1 MELTQTLVEELA
13 EAAREHG
20 RLGLDTEFMPEG
32 RYRPLLCLV
41 QIVVGERVE
50 ILDPLVDTFDPTP
63 LADVLADPE
72 VEVVLHAGRQDV
84 AILRREWKT
93 TFTNVFD
100 TQVAAGFAGFS
111 AQAGYNGLLHDAL
124 RVRIPKTA
132 SFTRWDARPLTEE
145 QIRYARGDVE
155 HLLPLADYIQERL
168 RSRGRLEWARE
179 ECVAIAEASDERD
192 PDQVWRRLPRVS
204 GLDPRERAVA
214 QAIAGW
220 RERTAAR
227 EDRPVGAVL
236 RDPTVVELA
245 KRQPSGRRDLAR
257 IRGITPDV
265 VRRRGDEVIAA
276 IARGQQ
282 AEPIYLEESD
292 RAPTEP
298 VDGPTIALAESL
310 VRARA
315 QEAGLAYEL
324 IAARA
329 DLSPVVVAARRG
341 QPEPDVRTL
350 RGWRRELVGAELLEL
365 LAGRRKLAVGPGGR
379 VEVNEA

>member
-1 MELTQTLVEELA
+1 MTKTQVEHLA
-13 EAAREHG
+13 EVAREHG

-32 RYRPLLCLV
+32 RYKPLLCLV
-41 QIVVGERVE
+41 QIAAGDE
-50 ILDPLVDTFDPTP
+50 IAVLDPMEGFDPQP
-63 LADVLADPE
+63 LAEVLADPE
-72 VEVVLHAGRQDV
+72 IEIVLHAGRQDV

-100 TQVAAGFAGFS
+100 TQVSAGFAGFS
-111 AQAGYNGLLHDAL
+111 AQAGYSGLLHDVL
-124 RVRIPKTA
+124 RIRLAKTA

-145 QIRYARGDVE
+145 QLAYARGDVE
-155 HLLPLADYIQERL
+155 HLMALADDLQRRLVER
-168 RSRGRLEWARE
+168 SRLEWARE
-179 ECVAIAEASDERD
+179 ECVAIAEATDERD
-192 PDQVWRRLPRVS
+192 PDEVWRRLPRAS

-214 QAIAGW
+214 RELAAW
-220 RERTAAR
+220 RERSAAR
-227 EDRPVGAVL
+227 EDRPVGAIL

-245 KRQPSGRRDLAR
+245 KRQPAGRRELSQ

-265 VRRRGDEVIAA
+265 VRRRGEDIVQA
-276 IARGQQ
+276 IERGKGR
-282 AEPIYLEESD
+282 EPIKLEDGD
-292 RAPTEP
+292 RAPTEA

-310 VRARA
+310 VRTRA

-341 QPEPDVRTL
+341 HDEPDVRTL
-350 RGWRRELVGAELLEL
+350 QGWRRELVGAELLEL
-365 LAGRRKLAVGPGGR
+365 LAGRRQLAVGPGGR

>member
-1 MELTQTLVEELA
+1 VNITTTQVERLA
-13 EAAREHG
+13 HAAREHG

-41 QIVVGERVE
+41 QVAVAGEVA
-50 ILDPLVDTFDPTP
+50 ILDPYEGFDPAP
-63 LADVLADPE
+63 LAAVLADPA
-72 VEVVLHAGRQDV
+72 VEIVVHAGRQDV

-93 TFTNVFD
+93 TFANVFD

-111 AQAGYNGLLHDAL
+111 AQAGYNGLLHDVL
-124 RVRIPKTA
+124 RIRLPKTA
-132 SFTRWDARPLTEE
+132 SFTRWDARPLTAE
-145 QIRYARGDVE
+145 QLAYARGDVE
-155 HLLPLADYIQERL
+155 HLLALADEIQGRL
-168 RSRGRLEWARE
+168 VGRGRLEWARE
-179 ECVAIAEASDERD
+179 ECVAIAEATDERD
-192 PDQVWRRLPRVS
+192 PDEVWRRLPRVS

-214 QAIAGW
+214 RELTAW
-220 RERTAAR
+220 RERTAAH
-227 EDRPVGAVL
+227 EDRPVGAIL

-245 KRQPSGRRDLAR
+245 KRQPIGRRELSQ

-265 VRRRGDEVIAA
+265 VRRRGDDVVAA
-276 IARGQQ
+276 IQRGK
-282 AEPIYLEESD
+282 AAPPIRLEEGD
-292 RAPTEP
+292 RSPSEA

-310 VRARA
+310 VRVRA

-341 QPEPDVRTL
+341 HPEPDVRTL

-365 LAGRRKLAVGPGGR
+365 LAGQRTLGVGPGGR
-379 VEVNEA
+379 VQVNGA